1 VRKPRVSLPEADIV
15 LAVAL
20 GLAAFVLYVLTLSP
34 GIVGGDPGEAQFAP
48 YVLGLMHAPGYP
60 LYTLMGWV
68 WGHAIPLGSVAWRMN
83 LFSAVW
89 AALTVAFAYFLA
101 RRLGS
106 ERAGAV
112 VAAQAIALSPL
123 FWDWATMAGI
133 RSLTAFSF
141 AVVFY
146 LALKCREA
154 FEKDD
159 DPIKPFLA
167 LCLAYGLGLAHHR
180 TIVLLAPALALF
192 LWDIVWERLRKPR
205 ILLMA
210 LVLLAAPSLLYL
222 YLPIRSL
229 MHPPF
234 DRDHPT
240 TLARF
245 LEVVIFWGAATSAAS
260 ITWPLLLRRVGVL
273 TGHIASQF
281 RWYGIALGLL
291 GLASLAKE
299 KFRQASLLLISYIAL
314 MGFTL
319 VYAPMWGERLNV
331 IIIIPA
337 HFIFAL
343 WIGLGADTLIE
354 APTALGFSRKWAN
367 IASIG
372 VFTVCVLAL
381 GVAGLGNYRTMMEAR
396 EAPLDTYRQRLVG
409 CNARRFAEA
418 TLSLVAPR
426 SLIIA
431 DWEQATPLWYLQLIE
446 GKRSDVRIISL
457 DDEWKFEMVVEEARR
472 EGRPVYAARAFPAL
486 SGRTYLDCVGP
497 VVHLREEPNT
507 AVPPEATLL
516 EVNFEGKLALK
527 GYRLWQDSLERGG
540 VLPITLYWQ
549 ALVKPERDYSF
560 SLRLIGPDGKEVARL
575 DKPAAVLGCYPT
587 HLWSPGEVVGDYY
600 ELPLKRNGPPGR
612 YRLEVI
618 VYYPLGPNMWYNL
631 EVNGSEKATVAVFD
645 VK

>member
-1 VRKPRVSLPEADIV
+1 MASF
-15 LAVAL
+15 AL
-20 GLAAFVLYVLTLSP
+20 YLLTLEP
-34 GIVGGDPGEAQFAP
+34 DLVGGDPGEAQFAP

-68 WGHAIPLGSVAWRMN
+68 WGHAIPLGNVAWRMN

-89 AALTVAFAYFLA
+89 AALTVAFAYLLA

-106 ERAGAV
+106 GKAGAA
-112 VAAQAIALSPL
+112 VATQAIALSPL

-180 TIVLLAPALALF
+180 TIVLLAPALAFF
-192 LWDIVWERLRKPR
+192 LWDIVWERLRRPR
-205 ILLMA
+205 ILLLAIM
-210 LVLLAAPSLLYL
+210 LLAAPSLLYL
-222 YLPIRSL
+222 YLPIRSF

-260 ITWPLLLRRVGVL
+260 ITWPLLLRRVGVFA
-273 TGHIASQF
+273 GHITSQF
-281 RWYGIALGLL
+281 HWYGIALGLL

-299 KFRQASLLLISYIAL
+299 KSRQASLLLISYVAL
-314 MGFTL
+314 VGFTL
-319 VYAPMWGERLNV
+319 FYAPMWGERINV
-331 IIIIPA
+331 VFLLPA
-337 HFIFAL
+337 HLVFAL
-343 WIGLGADTLIE
+343 WMGLGADVLIKR
-354 APTALGFSRKWAN
+354 ASGVKANVNFQRALMG
-367 IASIG
+367 G
-372 VFTVCVLAL
+372 VLAVCAAVPL
-381 GVAGLGNYRTMMEAR
+381 ATGLGSHRAMMASR

-409 CNARRFAEA
+409 RNARRFAEA
-418 TLSLVAPR
+418 TLGLVAPR

-446 GKRSDVRIISL
+446 GKRPDVRIISL
-457 DDEWKFEMVVEEARR
+457 DDEWKFDMVVEEARR

-486 SGRTYLDCVGP
+486 CGRTHLNCVGP

-507 AVPPEATLL
+507 VIPAEATPL

-527 GYRLWQDSLERGG
+527 GYRLWQDSFERGG
-540 VLPITLYWQ
+540 VFPITLYWQ
-549 ALVKPERDYSF
+549 ALAKPERDYSF
-560 SLRLIGPDGKEVARL
+560 SLRLVSPEGREVFRS

-587 HLWSPGEVVGDYY
+587 HLWSPGEVVGDYH
-600 ELPLKRNGPPGR
+600 ELPLKRNWPPGR

-618 VYYPLGPNMWYNL
+618 VYYPLGANMWYNL
-631 EVNGSEKATVAVFD
+631 KVNGGERATVAVFD